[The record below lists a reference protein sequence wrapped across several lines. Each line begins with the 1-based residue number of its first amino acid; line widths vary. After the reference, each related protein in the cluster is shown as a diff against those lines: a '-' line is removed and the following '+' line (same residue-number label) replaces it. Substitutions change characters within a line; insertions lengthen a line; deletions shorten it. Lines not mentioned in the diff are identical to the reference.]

1 MFITTILI
9 LISLLLHVVAFY
21 FIVVLYMKYSTMK
34 SLTDKQREILEDT
47 ENSMTSFLIEMKDE
61 NDRLIEHLTNNSSL
75 IPQEVAPKDNKN
87 AKVNN
92 IAAKASSYD
101 IDKMKKSKK
110 EENEDEDEGLPKHL
124 SQIDEVKDT
133 IEISESTLA
142 EIETL
147 PFEIEAINLYENGY
161 SIEQIARKFNKGKT
175 EIELILKFRQ

>member
-1 MFITTILI
+1 
-9 LISLLLHVVAFY
+9 
-21 FIVVLYMKYSTMK
+21 MKYSTMK
-34 SLTDKQREILEDT
+34 SLTDNQRKILEDT

-61 NDRLIEHLTNNSSL
+61 NDRLIEQLTNNSSL

-110 EENEDEDEGLPKHL
+110 EENENENEDEGLPKHL

-175 EIELILKFRQ
+175 EVELILKFRQ